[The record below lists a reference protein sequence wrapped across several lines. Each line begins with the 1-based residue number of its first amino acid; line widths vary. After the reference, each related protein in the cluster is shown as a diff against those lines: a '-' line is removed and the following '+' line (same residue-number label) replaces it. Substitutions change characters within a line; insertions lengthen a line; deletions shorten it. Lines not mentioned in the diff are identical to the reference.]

1 MNLDQ
6 LYDVPNIVMEFLEY
20 HSTVRGHSDKTVFA
34 YYTDLKILF
43 RYLKRRRNL
52 VSRDVPFN
60 EIEIFDI
67 DIDFIK
73 SIKIEELYRYQSFS
87 PEMMDS
93 ASSLSAASRC
103 RRTSSVKSFFNY
115 LTVKRQL
122 LTNNICQNLDMPKRQ
137 NSLPKYLE
145 EAECERLL
153 AACEGRYAYR
163 DYSILMLFLSCGL
176 RVSEL
181 VSLNLTDVYE
191 DHVRVLG
198 KGNKERVVFF
208 AEGCR
213 EALDDYLSVRDNGKI
228 ADDAKNALFISSH
241 NRRITARG
249 VEQMVDKKL
258 LMAGLDASRYSPHK
272 LRHTAATLM
281 LKNGVDTRALQEVLG
296 HSNLNTTQIYTHLDN
311 ASLHEAAMANPIGR
325 KKKADIDTD

>member
-6 LYDVPNIVMEFLEY
+6 INDVPDILMEFLEY

-43 RYLKRRRNL
+43 RYLKRRRHN
-52 VSRDVPFN
+52 VPADTPFN
-60 EIEIFDI
+60 EIDI
-67 DIDFIK
+67 TDVDLDFIK
-73 SIKIEELYRYQSFS
+73 AIKIEELYRYQSFS
-87 PEMMDS
+87 PESD
-93 ASSLSAASRC
+93 SSLSAASRC

-115 LTVKRQL
+115 LTVKRHL
-122 LTNNICQNLDMPKRQ
+122 LENNVCQELDMP
-137 NSLPKYLE
+137 NVHATLPKYLE
-145 EAECERLL
+145 ESDCERLL
-153 AACEGRYAYR
+153 SACDGKYAYR
-163 DYSILMLFLSCGL
+163 DYAILMLFLSCGL

-181 VSLNLTDVYE
+181 VSLNLTDIYD
-191 DHVRVLG
+191 DHVRVIG

-208 AEGCR
+208 ADGCR
-213 EALDDYLSVRDNGKI
+213 EALDDYLAVRDNGKI
-228 ADDAKNALFISSH
+228 RPEDKNALFISSV
-241 NRRITARG
+241 NRRITSRG

-258 LMAGLDASRYSPHK
+258 LIAGLDASRYSPHK

-311 ASLHEAAMANPIGR
+311 VQLHEAAMANPIGR
-325 KKKADIDTD
+325 KKKSEIEE